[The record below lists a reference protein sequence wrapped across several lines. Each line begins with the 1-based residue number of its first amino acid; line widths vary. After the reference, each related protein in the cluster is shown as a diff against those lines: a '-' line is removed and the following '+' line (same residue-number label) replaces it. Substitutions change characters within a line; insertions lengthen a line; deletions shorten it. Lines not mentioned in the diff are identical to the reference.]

1 MQATLI
7 IENDIIFQI
16 KGKFEVLFY
25 CYLEMST
32 WLFLKASKV
41 IGCIVY

>member
-7 IENDIIFQI
+7 IENDIFQI
-16 KGKFEVLFY
+16 KGKFEVFY

-41 IGCIVY
+41 IRCIVY

>member
-16 KGKFEVLFY
+16 KGKFEVIC